1 MNRQQGMSSLA
12 LVLLLLILG
21 NLMLAGL
28 NQQLAAL
35 TRIVSTE
42 HQAIQH
48 QAIAQSALE
57 WGRMLSWP
65 TQTEPTCRQHP
76 QQPWRVCLRILE
88 GRALLIASSG
98 SVTMWRLG
106 EVKND
111 GVSFSPQGWSDF
123 CSLKETAL
131 CQQP

>member
-12 LVLLLLILG
+12 LVLLLLMLG
-21 NLMLAGL
+21 SLMLAGL

-42 HQAIQH
+42 RQAIEH

-57 WGRMLSWP
+57 WGRTLSWQ
-65 TQTEPTCRQHP
+65 TQAEFACRQHP
-76 QQPWRVCLRILE
+76 QQPWRVCIRILE

-98 SVTMWRLG
+98 SVTLWRLG
-106 EVKND
+106 EVTTD
-111 GVSFSPQGWSDF
+111 GVHFSPHGWSDF
-123 CSLKETAL
+123 CPLKERAL
-131 CQQP
+131 CQQT

>member
-12 LVLLLLILG
+12 LVLLLLMLG
-21 NLMLAGL
+21 SLMLAGL

-42 HQAIQH
+42 RQAIEH

-57 WGRMLSWP
+57 WGRMLSWQ
-65 TQTEPTCRQHP
+65 TQAEFACRQHP
-76 QQPWRVCLRILE
+76 QQPWRVCIRILE

-98 SVTMWRLG
+98 SVTLWRLG
-106 EVKND
+106 EVTTD
-111 GVSFSPQGWSDF
+111 GVHFSPHGWSDF
-123 CSLKETAL
+123 CPLKERAL
-131 CQQP
+131 CQQT

>member
-21 NLMLAGL
+21 SLMLAGL

-35 TRIVSTE
+35 MRIVSTE
-42 HQAIQH
+42 RQAIQH

-57 WGRMLSWP
+57 WGRMLSWQ
-65 TQTEPTCRQHP
+65 TQAEYACRQHP

-88 GRALLIASSG
+88 ERALLIASSG
-98 SVTMWRLG
+98 SATLWRLG
-106 EVKND
+106 EVTSD
-111 GVSFSPQGWSDF
+111 GVHFSPQGWSDF
-123 CSLKETAL
+123 CPLKERAL

>member
-21 NLMLAGL
+21 SLMLAGL

-35 TRIVSTE
+35 MRIVSTE
-42 HQAIQH
+42 RQAIEH

-57 WGRMLSWP
+57 WGRMLSWQ
-65 TQTEPTCRQHP
+65 TQAEYACRQHP

-88 GRALLIASSG
+88 ERALLIASSG
-98 SVTMWRLG
+98 SATLWRLG
-106 EVKND
+106 EVTSD
-111 GVSFSPQGWSDF
+111 GVHFSPQGWSDF
-123 CSLKETAL
+123 CPLKERAL

>member
-21 NLMLAGL
+21 SLMLAGL

-35 TRIVSTE
+35 MRIVSAE
-42 HQAIQH
+42 RQAIEH

-57 WGRMLSWP
+57 WGRMLPWQ
-65 TQTEPTCRQHP
+65 TQAEFACRQHA

-98 SVTMWRLG
+98 SVTLWRLG
-106 EVKND
+106 EIATD
-111 GVSFSPQGWSDF
+111 GVHFSPQGWSDF
-123 CSLKETAL
+123 CPLKEKAL

>member
-21 NLMLAGL
+21 SLMLAGL

-35 TRIVSTE
+35 MRIVSTE
-42 HQAIQH
+42 RQAIQH

-57 WGRMLSWP
+57 WGRTLPW
-65 TQTEPTCRQHP
+65 QNQAEVTCRQHP

-88 GRALLIASSG
+88 ERVVLIANSG
-98 SVTMWRLG
+98 RVMLWRLG
-106 EVKND
+106 EVKS
-111 GVSFSPQGWSDF
+111 GKVVFSPHGWSDF
-123 CSLKETAL
+123 CPLKEKAL

>member
-21 NLMLAGL
+21 SLMLAGL

-35 TRIVSTE
+35 MRIVSTE
-42 HQAIQH
+42 RQAIQH

-57 WGRMLSWP
+57 WGRMLSWQ
-65 TQTEPTCRQHP
+65 TQAEYACRQHP
-76 QQPWRVCLRILE
+76 QRPWRVCLRIQE
-88 GRALLIASSG
+88 ERGLLIASSG
-98 SVTMWRLG
+98 SATLWRLG
-106 EVKND
+106 EVTAS
-111 GVSFSPQGWSDF
+111 GVHFSPQGWSDF
-123 CSLKETAL
+123 CPLKERAL

>member
-1 MNRQQGMSSLA
+1 MNRQQGISSLA

-21 NLMLAGL
+21 SLMLAGL

-35 TRIVSTE
+35 MRIVSTE
-42 HQAIQH
+42 RQAIQH

-57 WGRMLSWP
+57 WGRTLPWQ
-65 TQTEPTCRQHP
+65 TQAEVTCRQHP

-88 GRALLIASSG
+88 QRVVLIANSG
-98 SVTMWRLG
+98 RVMLWRLG
-106 EVKND
+106 EVK
-111 GVSFSPQGWSDF
+111 GGKVVFSPYGWSDF
-123 CSLKETAL
+123 CPLKEKAL

>member
-21 NLMLAGL
+21 SLMLAGL

-42 HQAIQH
+42 RQAIQH

-57 WGRMLSWP
+57 WGRTLPWQ
-65 TQTEPTCRQHP
+65 TQDAFTCRQHP

-88 GRALLIASSG
+88 ERTLLIASSG
-98 SVTMWRLG
+98 SVTLWRLG
-106 EVKND
+106 EVMAD
-111 GVSFSPQGWSDF
+111 GVHFTPRGWSDF
-123 CSLKETAL
+123 CPLKERTL

>member
-21 NLMLAGL
+21 SLMLAGL

-35 TRIVSTE
+35 MRIVSTE
-42 HQAIQH
+42 RQAIQH

-57 WGRMLSWP
+57 WGRMLSWQ
-65 TQTEPTCRQHP
+65 TQAEYACRQHP

-88 GRALLIASSG
+88 ERALLIASSG
-98 SVTMWRLG
+98 SATLWRLG
-106 EVKND
+106 EVTAS
-111 GVSFSPQGWSDF
+111 GVHFSPQG
-123 CSLKETAL
+123 
-131 CQQP
+131 